1 MKEVKPRRNTPIAQ
15 LIKNYRNKKSGKVS
29 AARNE
34 IQWRFDAL
42 DWRHQKQILP
52 DFLRSGKGDRG
63 NTWGLERFYVANQ
76 IIGSFFSIV

>member
-15 LIKNYRNKKSGKVS
+15 LIKNYRDKKSGKVS

-42 DWRHQKQILP
+42 DWRHQKQ
-52 DFLRSGKGDRG
+52 GTMC
-63 NTWGLERFYVANQ
+63 N
-76 IIGSFFSIV
+76 FFITQGGHCPFWYTIRCI